1 MLLHALYKAYT
12 FFISPYFLAYK
23 ADVKALEDVQS
34 PLSAKKKNI
43 SLYDGKNKYILL
55 YSSILPMIT
64 WQGLFLSSSH

>member
-43 SLYDGKNKYILL
+43 SLWREEQVYT
-55 YSSILPMIT
+55 SIL
-64 WQGLFLSSSH
+64 